1 MVFAHVDNAYDLWK
15 KFTDQFIDIR
25 NILNE
30 HDRAIRINR
39 ALLSISDSLEEY
51 GLSNEKF
58 GLPVPDFTLVEE
70 ELDEEIENFFFP
82 SNIGSDPT
90 DLTSNKKHDD
100 DFYRHL
106 NRGQKKAIDSIELAL
121 EDSNANRL
129 KFIHGSGGNFTV
141 YQLAFMLILGVGKT
155 KVYNTLVARCQRTR
169 KYCLAMATTGSAAKY
184 TSLT

>member
-1 MVFAHVDNAYDLWK
+1 MVFAHVDKAYDLWK

-90 DLTSNKKHDD
+90 DLTSNTTPAD

-121 EDSNANRL
+121 EDSKANRL
-129 KFIHGSGGNFTV
+129 KFIHGSGGYFTV
-141 YQLAFMLILGVGKT
+141 LQSVIL
-155 KVYNTLVARCQRTR
+155 
-169 KYCLAMATTGSAAKY
+169 
-184 TSLT
+184 